1 MAINRY
7 VKKAGMLVGM
17 LGIIAGCF
25 QCSHVYADDV
35 TPKTPPE
42 KVNITVHK
50 LMYDQGTQLN
60 VDIDG
65 IKNDGYTHDQYPTG
79 VTKYN
84 KADYGDV
91 EFTLGNITDQVL
103 PTEDSDLTNAK
114 VDEIVKDVED
124 KGSNS
129 EYVKNATNKITSAV
143 DENGEITFAD
153 QPAYV
158 NSKGNV
164 YVVYESKSAA
174 GLVTQKAKPMVVIAP
189 MTDNTGSGFLKDIHL
204 YPKNIVSKLS
214 FELTKFGDDGT
225 AQSKQT
231 PLKGAKFELYKGEP
245 GKGTKLGDLVSDDRG
260 KLSATDL
267 TLGKYYFVEVPSE
280 VVVGSDK
287 EPTADQYLLGADAR
301 NDAHNKL
308 TFEITN
314 DGVTSDLKASYV
326 NYKAP
331 VIDKTVTN
339 GTGQE
344 HSFQI
349 GDAVNYQ
356 GTIHIPTDIAGGA
369 DGITV
374 NGVKSETSPYSVF
387 KWGDTAGQGLSYVA
401 AKANIKV
408 TNKDGSVVLKE
419 NTDYKIQNSE
429 NGFVIDFI
437 VNNGQVSDTV
447 ANLHG
452 QDLKMNYNMYVNDSA
467 VVANPLANSVDFV
480 YNNNPFNQEE
490 HHEKTK
496 ADAVTYGA
504 KFLKADGGLFGTGI
518 KATPLEG
525 AEFAAK
531 NAEGK
536 YYGGLVD
543 TDKDGV
549 KEAVWVDDVANA
561 AILKS
566 DKEGHF
572 EITGLTEGEYS
583 LEETKAPEN
592 YQKLTKEISFKV
604 DKDSYKEEN
613 RITIKN
619 NQKAS
624 VPMTGSNGFQTYV
637 LISCLLLGAGAL
649 SAVVYFKKK
658 A

>member
-1 MAINRY
+1 
-7 VKKAGMLVGM
+7 
-17 LGIIAGCF
+17 
-25 QCSHVYADDV
+25 
-35 TPKTPPE
+35 
-42 KVNITVHK
+42 
-50 LMYDQGTQLN
+50 
-60 VDIDG
+60 
-65 IKNDGYTHDQYPTG
+65 
-79 VTKYN
+79 
-84 KADYGDV
+84 
-91 EFTLGNITDQVL
+91 
-103 PTEDSDLTNAK
+103 
-114 VDEIVKDVED
+114 D

-245 GKGTKLGDLVSDDRG
+245 GKGTKLGDLVSDDQG
-260 KLSATDL
+260 KLTATDL

-374 NGVKSETSPYSVF
+374 NGVTSETSPYSVF
-387 KWGDTAGQGLSYVA
+387 KWGDTAGQGLSFVA

-447 ANLHG
+447 ASLHG
-452 QDLKMNYNMYVNDSA
+452 QDLQMTYNMYVNDSA
-467 VVANPLANSVDFV
+467 AVANPLTNSVDFV

-496 ADAVTYGA
+496 ADVVTYGA
-504 KFLKADGGLFGTGI
+504 KFLKVDSGLFGTGI

-536 YYGGLVD
+536 YFGGLVD

>member
-17 LGIIAGCF
+17 LGIIASCF
-25 QCSHVYADDV
+25 QGYQAYAEDV
-35 TPKTPPE
+35 TQKTPPE

-245 GKGTKLGDLVSDDRG
+245 GKGTKLGDLVSDDQG
-260 KLSATDL
+260 KLTATDL

-308 TFEITN
+308 TFKITN

-408 TNKDGSVVLKE
+408 TNKDGSVVLK
-419 NTDYKIQNSE
+419 
-429 NGFVIDFI
+429 
-437 VNNGQVSDTV
+437 
-447 ANLHG
+447 
-452 QDLKMNYNMYVNDSA
+452 
-467 VVANPLANSVDFV
+467 
-480 YNNNPFNQEE
+480 
-490 HHEKTK
+490 
-496 ADAVTYGA
+496 
-504 KFLKADGGLFGTGI
+504 
-518 KATPLEG
+518 
-525 AEFAAK
+525 
-531 NAEGK
+531 
-536 YYGGLVD
+536 
-543 TDKDGV
+543 
-549 KEAVWVDDVANA
+549 
-561 AILKS
+561 
-566 DKEGHF
+566 
-572 EITGLTEGEYS
+572 
-583 LEETKAPEN
+583 
-592 YQKLTKEISFKV
+592 
-604 DKDSYKEEN
+604 
-613 RITIKN
+613 
-619 NQKAS
+619 
-624 VPMTGSNGFQTYV
+624 
-637 LISCLLLGAGAL
+637 
-649 SAVVYFKKK
+649 
-658 A
+658 

>member
-1 MAINRY
+1 M
-7 VKKAGMLVGM
+7 
-17 LGIIAGCF
+17 
-25 QCSHVYADDV
+25 
-35 TPKTPPE
+35 
-42 KVNITVHK
+42 
-50 LMYDQGTQLN
+50 
-60 VDIDG
+60 
-65 IKNDGYTHDQYPTG
+65 
-79 VTKYN
+79 
-84 KADYGDV
+84 
-91 EFTLGNITDQVL
+91 
-103 PTEDSDLTNAK
+103 
-114 VDEIVKDVED
+114 
-124 KGSNS
+124 
-129 EYVKNATNKITSAV
+129 
-143 DENGEITFAD
+143 
-153 QPAYV
+153 
-158 NSKGNV
+158 
-164 YVVYESKSAA
+164 
-174 GLVTQKAKPMVVIAP
+174 
-189 MTDNTGSGFLKDIHL
+189 
-204 YPKNIVSKLS
+204 
-214 FELTKFGDDGT
+214 
-225 AQSKQT
+225 
-231 PLKGAKFELYKGEP
+231 
-245 GKGTKLGDLVSDDRG
+245 
-260 KLSATDL
+260 
-267 TLGKYYFVEVPSE
+267 
-280 VVVGSDK
+280 
-287 EPTADQYLLGADAR
+287 
-301 NDAHNKL
+301 
-308 TFEITN
+308 
-314 DGVTSDLKASYV
+314 
-326 NYKAP
+326 
-331 VIDKTVTN
+331 IDKTVTN

-374 NGVKSETSPYSVF
+374 NGVKSETSLYSVF

-447 ANLHG
+447 ASLHG
-452 QDLKMNYNMYVNDSA
+452 QDLQMTYNMYVNDSA
-467 VVANPLANSVDFV
+467 AVANPLTNSVDFV

-496 ADAVTYGA
+496 ADVVTYGA
-504 KFLKADGGLFGTGI
+504 KFLKVDSGLFGTGI

-543 TDKDGV
+543 TNKDGV